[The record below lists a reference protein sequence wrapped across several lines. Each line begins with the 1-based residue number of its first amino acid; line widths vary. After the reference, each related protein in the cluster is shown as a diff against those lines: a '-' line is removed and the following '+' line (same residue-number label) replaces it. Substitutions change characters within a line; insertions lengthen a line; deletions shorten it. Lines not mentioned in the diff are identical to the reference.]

1 MVTVWCTTV
10 LAAQL
15 LIKGYK
21 MLKKK
26 KEMAF
31 FTVQL
36 ALKTSS
42 QATRSNKL
50 KEAMQL
56 NVIKSMNG
64 GGATGNSKVTPTSE
78 QRQI

>member
-1 MVTVWCTTV
+1 MVTVWWTTV

-15 LIKGYK
+15 LIKGNK

-56 NVIKSMNG
+56 NVIKNMNG
-64 GGATGNSKVTPTSE
+64 GGAIGNSKENSN
-78 QRQI
+78 